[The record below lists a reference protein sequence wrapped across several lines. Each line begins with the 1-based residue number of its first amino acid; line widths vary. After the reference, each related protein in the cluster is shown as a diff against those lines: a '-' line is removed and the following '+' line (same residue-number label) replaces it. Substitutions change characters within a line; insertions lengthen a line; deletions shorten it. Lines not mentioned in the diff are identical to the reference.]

1 MSAPIKKERS
11 ILGFVARPSPQPS
24 PKGRGRLPTKSWPTE
39 RRATGHRFSFYKHL
53 VPTALSRQTL
63 RSVSAVLCCFKRQL
77 NAKGRSLS
85 WLALNV
91 DVATVQVEDLAHD
104 RQA

>member
-1 MSAPIKKERS
+1 MFIARMHSQFVFFRNERIPIS
-11 ILGFVARPSPQPS
+11 SGFAHF
-24 PKGRGRLPTKSWPTE
+24 GRALTHG
-39 RRATGHRFSFYKHL
+39 RFSFYKHL

-63 RSVSAVLCCFKRQL
+63 RSVSAVLWSFERQFD
-77 NAKGRSLS
+77 AKGRSVS
-85 WLALNV
+85 RLALNV